1 VWGQERSSASKWRR
15 HGSRTDER
23 TGILLEIIGDLVKV
37 EEIGIYTFPLPTHT
51 HKKRQENG
59 QEKQGYQQENKGI
72 NKRTS
77 TRLYGNRNASSSSPL
92 SRQLQILSFSLLS
105 DLSIHSR
112 HLSRFY
118 LSLSRSL
125 TLSLSRSLARV
136 FFSLSRYMYTCIFC
150 IFYLSF
156 WLYIYIYIY
165 IYIQYIYVY
174 IINIYIYI
182 IK

>member
-1 VWGQERSSASKWRR
+1 MWGQERSSTSKWRR

-77 TRLYGNRNASSSSPL
+77 TRFYGKMSAPSSSPS
-92 SRQLQILSFSLLS
+92 SRQLQKGQKKEIKLANDERREGRATLKNAGVHILMTDEQWANESHENKMSWNNMNLHKVLKRGPNFRFTTHCILSS
-105 DLSIHSR
+105 
-112 HLSRFY
+112 
-118 LSLSRSL
+118 
-125 TLSLSRSLARV
+125 TL
-136 FFSLSRYMYTCIFC
+136 YKT
-150 IFYLSF
+150 
-156 WLYIYIYIY
+156 
-165 IYIQYIYVY
+165 
-174 IINIYIYI
+174 
-182 IK
+182 